1 MPRRRRHRALPHRL
15 PAAGLWLIRFDRPNV
30 QYEQPLYSAVSRA
43 LERRPDAFFDVVAV
57 SPQASN
63 TGRAALDTNAAR
75 RNAQGVLR
83 ALTDMGLPTSRVA
96 LSATTAADAQ
106 TNEVRIFVR
115 WGDPSSMHGRIQL
128 GGV

>member
-1 MPRRRRHRALPHRL
+1 MVV
-15 PAAGLWLIRFDRPNV
+15 IRFDRPNV

-115 WGDPSSMHGRIQL
+115 
-128 GGV
+128 